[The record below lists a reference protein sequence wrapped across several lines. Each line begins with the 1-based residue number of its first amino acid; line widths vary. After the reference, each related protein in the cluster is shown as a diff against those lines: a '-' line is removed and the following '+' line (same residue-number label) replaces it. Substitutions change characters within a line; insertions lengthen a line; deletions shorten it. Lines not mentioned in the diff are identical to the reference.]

1 MLRFW
6 LNGSKEEVEY
16 VNYIYS
22 TPSYPSRFI
31 MLIVKKKKLH
41 SYSRIFN
48 NKYHLKILY
57 LIM

>member
-31 MLIVKKKKLH
+31 MLIVKKKNCTVTLE
-41 SYSRIFN
+41 
-48 NKYHLKILY
+48 Y
-57 LIM
+57 LTINII